1 MHIGTRSPPVTGFTV
16 TATAC
21 LSRERRPG
29 FSRTM
34 AVFETIRKFFV
45 PPQAIVPEP
54 PIEPAGPTTYS
65 VRPLTVEQLEEVLRL
80 NLRCFRNGENYTKHT
95 FSFLLNTPETLS
107 YRVVDDADRMAGFAF
122 VMIN

>member
-34 AVFETIRKFFV
+34 AVFETIRKFLV

-95 FSFLLNTPETLS
+95 FSYLLDEPRTLS
-107 YRVVDDADRMAGFAF
+107 YSAVTESGEIVGFVF
-122 VMIN
+122 VMT